1 MNLKNLSVLG
11 ALIFVTP
18 VWAGNTEIASFTK
31 AKKLLTNVI
40 YAGHNE
46 TFYCKGHFDLKNNII
61 LPEGFKTPSHEKRA
75 YKLEW
80 EHAVPAE
87 NFGRAFAEWREGHP
101 ACVDSKG
108 KSFKGRK
115 CAEKMNPD
123 FQLMQADMYNLYPA
137 IGSVNAIR
145 SNFNYAELPTAE
157 VTFGTCPMKIDGKKA
172 EPPEYTK
179 GAIARTYLYF
189 EEEYPAYHMSDA
201 QKKMMVAWDKMHP
214 VDAWECERAR
224 RIQNLQKNENRVV
237 KERCEKEGL

>member
-1 MNLKNLSVLG
+1 MKHLFMSLAILGLSCSV
-11 ALIFVTP
+11 F
-18 VWAGNTEIASFTK
+18 AGNTEIASFSK
-31 AKKLLTNVI
+31 SKKLLTNVV
-40 YAGHNE
+40 YAEHNE

-87 NFGRAFAEWREGHP
+87 NFGRAFVEWRDGHP
-101 ACVDSKG
+101 DCVDSKG
-108 KSFKGRK
+108 KAFKGRK
-115 CAEKMNPD
+115 CAEKMNKD

-137 IGSVNAIR
+137 IGAVNAIR
-145 SNFNYAELPTAE
+145 SNFNYAELPSAKI
-157 VTFGTCPMKIDGKKA
+157 TFGACPMKIEGKKA

-189 EEEYPAYHMSDA
+189 EEEYPVYHMSDA

-214 VDAWECERAR
+214 VDAWECERNR
-224 RIQNLQKNENRVV
+224 RIQKLQKNENRFV
-237 KERCEKEGL
+237 KEACEKAGL